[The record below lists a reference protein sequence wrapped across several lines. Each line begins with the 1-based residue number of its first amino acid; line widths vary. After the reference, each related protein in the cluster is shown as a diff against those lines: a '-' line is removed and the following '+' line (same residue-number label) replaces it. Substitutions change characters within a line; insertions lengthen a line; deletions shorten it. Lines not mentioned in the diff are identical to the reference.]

1 MINALYI
8 KSIFVLQ
15 HTASMKYFLQILQ
28 RGGQTQPSMKHFSFF
43 MMALSVHFLSIIHK
57 ISFLDHL

>member
-15 HTASMKYFLQILQ
+15 HTASMKYFLQ